1 MNNTMKHS
9 MESFERNTQPEMSDF
24 GNENVDFFKDS
35 IGHRAYCD
43 TLSIFYSMTKFCYG
57 NTPNVTWLARWSL
70 PNMKQ
75 NCPFLPILWCHSVL
89 TQWVASFLFIK
100 LGNGNTSKSRLIWAN
115 ISPFIY
121 ETNIAVLCI
130 FML

>member
-1 MNNTMKHS
+1 MYTYAAYVYALKQILRHLKQYDDDQHRNLDQYKTKATTQACQLFPSMNNTMKHS

-57 NTPNVTWLARWSL
+57 NTPNVTWLAR
-70 PNMKQ
+70 
-75 NCPFLPILWCHSVL
+75 
-89 TQWVASFLFIK
+89 
-100 LGNGNTSKSRLIWAN
+100 
-115 ISPFIY
+115 
-121 ETNIAVLCI
+121 
-130 FML
+130 